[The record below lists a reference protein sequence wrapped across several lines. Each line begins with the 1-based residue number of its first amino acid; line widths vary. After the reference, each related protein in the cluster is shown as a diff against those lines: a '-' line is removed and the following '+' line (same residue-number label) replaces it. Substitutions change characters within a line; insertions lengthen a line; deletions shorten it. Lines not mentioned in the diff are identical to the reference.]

1 MLKLGELSRRST
13 AISTQRSSALTK
25 TRLNVNRYSI
35 DKSDFDGRKTVNY
48 STISYDFRNDPEF
61 YGTRGKKDQTESYHI
76 LMQERQKEIAVVDI
90 KIEAFRGTE

>member
-1 MLKLGELSRRST
+1 
-13 AISTQRSSALTK
+13 
-25 TRLNVNRYSI
+25 VNRYSI

-61 YGTRGKKDQTESYHI
+61 YGTRGKKDQIESYHI
-76 LMQERQKEIAVVDI
+76 LMQERQKEIAVVGI